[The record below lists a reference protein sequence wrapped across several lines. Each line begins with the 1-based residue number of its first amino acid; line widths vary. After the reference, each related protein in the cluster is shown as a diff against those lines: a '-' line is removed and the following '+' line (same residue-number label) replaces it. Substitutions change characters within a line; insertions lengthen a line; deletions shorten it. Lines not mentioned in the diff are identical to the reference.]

1 MIRIN
6 LLQVRTARERKKAS
20 GATQVL
26 IFILVL
32 AAEVAAVVYLQIR
45 LGKQIQARDEEISA
59 IRGQLNQKRS
69 EMSDLDAKKQELDQI
84 NQKRKIIQSLQV
96 ARTGPTY
103 MLAELMRILSK
114 GGVPTMDEA
123 TKRMVRQKPEAD
135 FHRDW
140 DYRRLWISK
149 FEESDRVVKIEGSA
163 LDVEDIGEFQRRLL
177 LSQYFEDVRWVSSP
191 ETNAPA
197 AGESLYDFTL
207 QGRAVYQ

>member
-84 NQKRKIIQSLQV
+84 NQKRKIIQSLQA

-149 FEESDRVVKIEGSA
+149 FEESDRVVKIDGTA

-197 AGESLYDFTL
+197 GGESRYNFSL